1 MRRIINLLFLLLFV
15 AGIQAQTNERQGA
28 VGKFHVIPSI
38 MLTYNP
44 YSLKDLNNNDVYSKY
59 NFQYGLGIET
69 EYRFHEVIGV
79 SLGVNYM
86 VQGVKTSEYQT
97 GAAYSLVSNKNKEGE
112 VRVKSLG
119 VPLIINVHPLPNDR
133 LTLKAGIEK
142 DILLGMGDEYKSTC
156 TDFVGGVAFTFDD
169 KFQLELRYNSS
180 LSKITKDKE
189 NGPLKECFVF
199 SFGVIF

>member
-1 MRRIINLLFLLLFV
+1 MKRIVSILLLLLGLCG
-15 AGIQAQTNERQGA
+15 AQAQTNERLEA
-28 VGKFHVIPSI
+28 VGKFRIIPSI

-119 VPLIINVHPLPNDR
+119 VPLIVNVHPLPNDR
-133 LTLKAGIEK
+133 LTLKAGIEE
-142 DILLGMGDEYKSTC
+142 DFLLGMGDEYKSAC
-156 TDFVGGVAFTFDD
+156 TGVLAGVAYSFDD
-169 KFQLELRYNSS
+169 RFQFELRYNSS
-180 LSKITKDKE
+180 LSDITKDKAD
-189 NGPLKECFVF
+189 GPLKECFVF

>member
-1 MRRIINLLFLLLFV
+1 MKRIVSILLLLLGLCG
-15 AGIQAQTNERQGA
+15 AQAQTNERLEA
-28 VGKFHVIPSI
+28 VGKFRIVPSI

-119 VPLIINVHPLPNDR
+119 VPLIINVHLLPNDR
-133 LTLKAGIEK
+133 LTLKAGIEE
-142 DILLGMGDEYKSTC
+142 DILLGMGDEYKSAC
-156 TDFVGGVAFTFDD
+156 TGVLAGVAYSFDD
-169 KFQLELRYNSS
+169 RFQFELRYNSS
-180 LSKITKDKE
+180 LSDITKDKTD
-189 NGPLKECFVF
+189 GLYKQCFVF

>member
-1 MRRIINLLFLLLFV
+1 MKRIVSILLLLLGLCG
-15 AGIQAQTNERQGA
+15 AQAQTNERLEA
-28 VGKFHVIPSI
+28 VGKFRIVSSL

-44 YSLKDLNNNDVYSKY
+44 YSLKDLNNKY

-97 GAAYSLVSNKNKEGE
+97 GAFFVSDKNKEGE

-119 VPLIINVHPLPNDR
+119 VPLIVNVHPFPNDH
-133 LTLKAGIEK
+133 LTLKAGIEE
-142 DILLGMGDEYKSTC
+142 DILLGTGDEYKSTC

>member
-1 MRRIINLLFLLLFV
+1 MKRIVSILLLLLGLCG
-15 AGIQAQTNERQGA
+15 AQAQTNERLEA
-28 VGKFHVIPSI
+28 VGKFRIVPSL

-44 YSLKDLNNNDVYSKY
+44 YSLKDLNNKY

-97 GAAYSLVSNKNKEGE
+97 GAAYFVSDKNKEGE

-119 VPLIINVHPLPNDR
+119 VPLIVNVHPLPNDH
-133 LTLKAGIEK
+133 LTLKAGIEE
-142 DILLGMGDEYKSTC
+142 DFLLGMGDEYKSAC
-156 TDFVGGVAFTFDD
+156 TGVLAGVAYSFDD
-169 KFQLELRYNSS
+169 RFQFELRYNSS
-180 LSKITKDKE
+180 LSDITKAKTDDLYKQ
-189 NGPLKECFVF
+189 CFVF

>member
-1 MRRIINLLFLLLFV
+1 MKRIVSILLLLLGLCG
-15 AGIQAQTNERQGA
+15 AQAQTNERQEA
-28 VGKFHVIPSI
+28 VGKFRIVPSL

-44 YSLKDLNNNDVYSKY
+44 YSLKDLNNKY

-97 GAAYSLVSNKNKEGE
+97 GAAYFVSDKNKEGE

-119 VPLIINVHPLPNDR
+119 VPLIVNVHPFPNDH
-133 LTLKAGIEK
+133 LTLKAGIEE
-142 DILLGMGDEYKSTC
+142 DFLLGMGDEYKSAC
-156 TDFVGGVAFTFDD
+156 TGVLAGVAYSFDD
-169 KFQLELRYNSS
+169 RFQFELRYNSS
-180 LSKITKDKE
+180 LSDITKDKTD
-189 NGPLKECFVF
+189 GPLKECFVF

>member
-1 MRRIINLLFLLLFV
+1 MKRIVSILLLLLGLCG
-15 AGIQAQTNERQGA
+15 AQAQTNERQEA
-28 VGKFHVIPSI
+28 VGKFRIVPSL

-44 YSLKDLNNNDVYSKY
+44 YSLKDLNNKY

-119 VPLIINVHPLPNDR
+119 VPLIVNVHPLPNDR
-133 LTLKAGIEK
+133 LTLKAGIEE
-142 DILLGMGDEYKSTC
+142 DFLLGMGDEYKSTC

>member
-1 MRRIINLLFLLLFV
+1 M
-15 AGIQAQTNERQGA
+15 
-28 VGKFHVIPSI
+28 
-38 MLTYNP
+38 
-44 YSLKDLNNNDVYSKY
+44 
-59 NFQYGLGIET
+59 
-69 EYRFHEVIGV
+69 
-79 SLGVNYM
+79 
-86 VQGVKTSEYQT
+86 
-97 GAAYSLVSNKNKEGE
+97 
-112 VRVKSLG
+112 KSLG

-133 LTLKAGIEK
+133 LTLKAGIEE

>member
-1 MRRIINLLFLLLFV
+1 MKRIVSILLLLLGLCG
-15 AGIQAQTNERQGA
+15 AQAQTNERQEA
-28 VGKFHVIPSI
+28 VGKFRIVPSL

-44 YSLKDLNNNDVYSKY
+44 YSLKDLNNKY

-119 VPLIINVHPLPNDR
+119 VPLIVNVHPFPNDH
-133 LTLKAGIEK
+133 LTLKAGIEE
-142 DILLGMGDEYKSTC
+142 DFLLGMGDEYKSTC

>member
-1 MRRIINLLFLLLFV
+1 MKRIVSILLLLLGLCG
-15 AGIQAQTNERQGA
+15 AQAQTNERLEA
-28 VGKFHVIPSI
+28 VGKFRIIPSI

-133 LTLKAGIEK
+133 LTLKAGIEE
-142 DILLGMGDEYKSTC
+142 DFLLGMGDEYKSAC
-156 TDFVGGVAFTFDD
+156 TGVLAGVAYSFDD
-169 KFQLELRYNSS
+169 RFQFELRYNSS
-180 LSKITKDKE
+180 LSDITKDKAD
-189 NGPLKECFVF
+189 GPLKECFVF

>member
-1 MRRIINLLFLLLFV
+1 MLLGLCG
-15 AGIQAQTNERQGA
+15 AQAQTNERLEA
-28 VGKFHVIPSI
+28 VGKFRIVPSL

-44 YSLKDLNNNDVYSKY
+44 YSLKDLNNKY

-97 GAAYSLVSNKNKEGE
+97 GAAYFVSDKNKEGE

-119 VPLIINVHPLPNDR
+119 VPLIVNVHPFPNDH
-133 LTLKAGIEK
+133 LTLKAGIEE
-142 DILLGMGDEYKSTC
+142 DFLLGMGDEYKSAC
-156 TDFVGGVAFTFDD
+156 TGVLAGVAYSFDD
-169 KFQLELRYNSS
+169 RFQFELRYNSS
-180 LSKITKDKE
+180 LSDITKDKTD
-189 NGPLKECFVF
+189 GPLKECFVF

>member
-1 MRRIINLLFLLLFV
+1 MKRIVSILLLLLGLCG
-15 AGIQAQTNERQGA
+15 AQAQTNERLEA
-28 VGKFHVIPSI
+28 VGKFRIVPSI

-44 YSLKDLNNNDVYSKY
+44 YSLKDLNNKY

-119 VPLIINVHPLPNDR
+119 VPLIVNVHPLPNDR
-133 LTLKAGIEK
+133 LTLKAGIEE
-142 DILLGMGDEYKSTC
+142 DFLLGMGDEYKSTC

-180 LSKITKDKE
+180 LSKITKDKTDD
-189 NGPLKECFVF
+189 LYKQCFVF

>member
-1 MRRIINLLFLLLFV
+1 MKRIVSILLLLLGLCG
-15 AGIQAQTNERQGA
+15 AQAQTNERQEA
-28 VGKFHVIPSI
+28 VGKFRIVPSI

-44 YSLKDLNNNDVYSKY
+44 YSLKDLNNKY

-119 VPLIINVHPLPNDR
+119 VPLIVNVHPLPNDR
-133 LTLKAGIEK
+133 LTLKAGIEE
-142 DILLGMGDEYKSTC
+142 DFLLGMGDEYKSTC

-180 LSKITKDKE
+180 LSKITKDKTDD
-189 NGPLKECFVF
+189 LYKQCFVF

>member
-1 MRRIINLLFLLLFV
+1 MKRIVSILLLLLGLCG
-15 AGIQAQTNERQGA
+15 AQAQTNERQEA
-28 VGKFHVIPSI
+28 VGKFRIVPSL

-44 YSLKDLNNNDVYSKY
+44 YSLKDLNNKY

-97 GAAYSLVSNKNKEGE
+97 GAAYFVSDKNKEGE

-119 VPLIINVHPLPNDR
+119 VPLIVNVHPLPNDR
-133 LTLKAGIEK
+133 LTLKAGIEE
-142 DILLGMGDEYKSTC
+142 DFLLGMGDEYKSAC
-156 TDFVGGVAFTFDD
+156 TGVLAGVAYSFDD
-169 KFQLELRYNSS
+169 RFQFELRYNSS
-180 LSKITKDKE
+180 LSDITKDKTD
-189 NGPLKECFVF
+189 GPLKECFVF

>member
-1 MRRIINLLFLLLFV
+1 MKKIVSILLLLLGLCG
-15 AGIQAQTNERQGA
+15 AQAQTNERLEA
-28 VGKFHVIPSI
+28 VGKFR
-38 MLTYNP
+38 P
-44 YSLKDLNNNDVYSKY
+44 YSLKDLNNKY

-97 GAAYSLVSNKNKEGE
+97 GAFFVSDKNKEGE

-119 VPLIINVHPLPNDR
+119 VPLIVNVHPFPNDH
-133 LTLKAGIEK
+133 LTLKAGIEE
-142 DILLGMGDEYKSTC
+142 DFLLGMGDEYKSAC
-156 TDFVGGVAFTFDD
+156 TGVLAGVAYSFDD
-169 KFQLELRYNSS
+169 RFQFELRYNSS
-180 LSKITKDKE
+180 LSDITKDKTD
-189 NGPLKECFVF
+189 GPFVF

>member
-1 MRRIINLLFLLLFV
+1 MKRIVSILLLLLGLCG
-15 AGIQAQTNERQGA
+15 AQAQTNERQEA
-28 VGKFHVIPSI
+28 VGKFRIVPSI

-97 GAAYSLVSNKNKEGE
+97 GAYFVSDKNKEGE

-119 VPLIINVHPLPNDR
+119 VPLIVNVHPLPNDR
-133 LTLKAGIEK
+133 LTLKAGIEE
-142 DILLGMGDEYKSTC
+142 DFLLGMGDEYKSAC
-156 TDFVGGVAFTFDD
+156 TGVLAGVAYSFDD
-169 KFQLELRYNSS
+169 RFQFELRYNSS
-180 LSKITKDKE
+180 LSDITKDKAD
-189 NGPLKECFVF
+189 GPLKECFVF